1 MKLDPAH
8 TGIYLN
14 EMKRLCNNTILVP
27 SHIYG
32 QIKDL
37 RTNKMAGLQHSQTLL
52 RLLFFRWPKLVSEK
66 GPHLPH
72 RARVETSTTSILNYS
87 HFCIFRTIV
96 FAIYL
101 DAYSTNFVSR
111 KVKMI
116 YDL

>member
-1 MKLDPAH
+1 MKWL
-8 TGIYLN
+8 GCSIV
-14 EMKRLCNNTILVP
+14 RL
-27 SHIYG
+27 SY
-32 QIKDL
+32 DYF
-37 RTNKMAGLQHSQTLL
+37 
-52 RLLFFRWPKLVSEK
+52 FFRWPKLVSEK